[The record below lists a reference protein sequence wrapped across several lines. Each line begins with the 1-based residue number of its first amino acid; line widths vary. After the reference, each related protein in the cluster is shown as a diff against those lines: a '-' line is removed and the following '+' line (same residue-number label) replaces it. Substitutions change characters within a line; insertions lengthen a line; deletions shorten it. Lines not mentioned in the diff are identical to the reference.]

1 MPNLNFFGANLMH
14 ILIGLIRIYKFAVCE
29 FELNQSQLFVV
40 QCKQK
45 RRNNTKIKS
54 RSQKIN

>member
-45 RRNNTKIKS
+45 RRNNTKIK
-54 RSQKIN
+54 